1 VSAVAATHTGTTGAP
16 GSDVL
21 EIILVRHGET
31 EWNHLRRIQGQI
43 DIPLNA
49 VGLRQAEAVAQRL
62 ASHPVSALYTSDLL
76 RASQTAAPIAAA
88 CGVVAQP
95 DLRLRERNF
104 GEFEGGFYDEL
115 RLTSP
120 QRHQRMMSRDLD
132 FDLGGGE
139 TIPVLYRRVCEA
151 LVDLVARHPQGSV
164 VVVTHGGVLDCAYRL
179 ATGLA
184 LDAPRTFGLF
194 NASLNTIAAEQGG
207 FRLLVW
213 GDVDH
218 LAAAVDEIDPRSR
231 PAASVGKPG

>member
-1 VSAVAATHTGTTGAP
+1 MTAAIDAGA
-16 GSDVL
+16 L

-43 DIPLNA
+43 DVPLNA
-49 VGLRQAEAVAQRL
+49 VGVRQAEAVAQRL
-62 ASHPVSALYTSDLL
+62 ARRPPTALYTSDLL

-88 CGVVAQP
+88 CGLVAQP
-95 DLRLRERNF
+95 DQRLRERNF

-120 QRHQRMMSRDLD
+120 QQHQRMMSRDLD

-139 TIPVLYRRVCEA
+139 TIRMLYRRACDA
-151 LVDLVARHPQGSV
+151 IVDIAARHPQGCI
-164 VVVTHGGVLDCAYRL
+164 VVVTHGGILDCAYRL

-194 NASLNTIAAEQGG
+194 NASLNTIAVTEGS
-207 FRLLVW
+207 FRLLAW

-218 LAAAVDEIDPRSR
+218 LAAAVDEIDPRGR
-231 PAASVGKPG
+231 PSASVGKPG